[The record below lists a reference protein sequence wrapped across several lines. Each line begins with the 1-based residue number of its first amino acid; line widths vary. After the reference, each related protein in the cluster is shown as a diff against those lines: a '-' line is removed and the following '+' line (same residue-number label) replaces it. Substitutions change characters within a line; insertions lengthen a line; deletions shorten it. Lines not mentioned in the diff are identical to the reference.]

1 MENLSVLPCR
11 DLNTPFFYLLNV
23 RPRSVATRPVLRP
36 VAEISYLTPP
46 LKGDSGGQR

>member
-1 MENLSVLPCR
+1 MENLSVLPCT
-11 DLNTPFFYLLNV
+11 DLNTPFFYLFNL
-23 RPRSVATRPVLRP
+23 RPRSVATRPVRA